1 MKLALSENPED
12 RFSRDVAH
20 FTFWFIYSRCVLS
33 VFACLITFGTLIDA
47 CRAYSSVDD
56 ETVSPV
62 QTANTESSQK
72 YNLSTV
78 TNQPPPDLHANLYQ
92 PLTEK
97 HDKTGSDYAIVN
109 PAFTD
114 SSLTNGGVN
123 PEKAEVEIAMP
134 SGK

>member
-1 MKLALSENPED
+1 MLA
-12 RFSRDVAH
+12 
-20 FTFWFIYSRCVLS
+20 

-56 ETVSPV
+56 ETVSPAP
-62 QTANTESSQK
+62 TANTASSEK
-72 YNLSTV
+72 YTLSTV

-97 HDKTGSDYAIVN
+97 HDKTGSDYAIIN

>member
-1 MKLALSENPED
+1 M
-12 RFSRDVAH
+12 
-20 FTFWFIYSRCVLS
+20 LS
-33 VFACLITFGTLIDA
+33 VFACFITFGTLIDA
-47 CRAYSSVDD
+47 CRAYSSTDD
-56 ETVSPV
+56 KPVSP
-62 QTANTESSQK
+62 TLIATPESSEK

-97 HDKTGSDYAIVN
+97 HDKSGSDYAIVN

-114 SSLTNGGVN
+114 SSLTNGNVN
-123 PEKAEVEIAMP
+123 PEKAEVEIVMP

>member
-1 MKLALSENPED
+1 M
-12 RFSRDVAH
+12 
-20 FTFWFIYSRCVLS
+20 LS

-47 CRAYSSVDD
+47 IRAYSSADNESVPP
-56 ETVSPV
+56 T
-62 QTANTESSQK
+62 QTANTASSEK
-72 YNLSTV
+72 YALSTV

-92 PLTEK
+92 PLTAQ
-97 HDKTGSDYAIVN
+97 HDKTGSNYAIVN